1 MGKYIVYFDSGTSNS
16 RIYLLDKDFQVL
28 YVDKKNMGSRNSSIE
43 GSNRVLI
50 EGLYELYTKL
60 LQEKHLTEEDV
71 TSIYMSGMIT
81 SPYGMKEVPHLKV
94 PLSVQEFADSLYC
107 HYEDTLFHRNIY
119 LVPGLKTVND
129 DFSFVGNMRGEEIEI
144 IGTLDELRSRGI
156 THAALMMP
164 GSHTHVTYVKDDV
177 VSDII
182 SNFTGEL
189 FYALKKETIMALTS
203 KQRAALRS
211 AANTIDPVFQ
221 IGKGEIDETLIQGVK
236 DCLDARELIKLKVLE
251 NSMYNAREVNG
262 GVRKSLEYYCE
273 HFWKGCDTLVIVS
286 DEFMYRLFSIIFE
299 GSPYIKNI
307 VWMPISATK
316 SYAVEG
322 LRKIV
327 GLKGEE
333 NE

>member
-28 YVDKKNMGSRNSSIE
+28 YVDKKNVGSRNSSIE

-94 PLSVQEFADSLYC
+94 PLSVQEFADSVYC

-144 IGTLDELRSRGI
+144 IGTLDELRSKGI

-189 FYALKKETIMALTS
+189 FYALKKETLS
-203 KQRAALRS
+203 
-211 AANTIDPVFQ
+211 
-221 IGKGEIDETLIQGVK
+221 LIH
-236 DCLDARELIKLKVLE
+236 I
-251 NSMYNAREVNG
+251 
-262 GVRKSLEYYCE
+262 
-273 HFWKGCDTLVIVS
+273 
-286 DEFMYRLFSIIFE
+286 
-299 GSPYIKNI
+299 
-307 VWMPISATK
+307 
-316 SYAVEG
+316 
-322 LRKIV
+322 
-327 GLKGEE
+327 
-333 NE
+333 

>member
-1 MGKYIVYFDSGTSNS
+1 MSKYIAYFDSGTSNS
-16 RIYLLDKDFQVL
+16 RIYLLDRNFQIL
-28 YVDKKNMGSRNSSIE
+28 YVKKKNVGSRNSSIE

-50 EGLYELYTKL
+50 EGLYELYVNL
-60 LQEKHLTEEDV
+60 LNENNLTEEDIV
-71 TSIYMSGMIT
+71 AIYMSGMIT

-94 PLSVQEFADSLYC
+94 PLSIKEFADSIYC
-107 HYEDTLFHRNIY
+107 HYEETLFHRNIY
-119 LVPGLKTVND
+119 LIPGLKTEHD

-144 IGTLDELRSRGI
+144 IGTVDELHQKGI

-189 FYALKKETIMALTS
+189 FYALKKETIMSPVLDLAVTADDLDPEMIHKAIENLDRLGFNRSVYICHAMRIIERGTPI
-203 KQRAALRS
+203 QRFS
-211 AANTIDPVFQ
+211 Y
-221 IGKGEIDETLIQGVK
+221 GEGV
-236 DCLDARELIKLKVLE
+236 I
-251 NSMYNAREVNG
+251 NG

-273 HFWKGCDTLVIVS
+273 HFWKGCETLIIVS
-286 DEFMYRLFSIIFE
+286 DEFMYRLFSIIFD

-307 VWMPISATK
+307 VWMPISEKK

-322 LRKIV
+322 LRKIIN
-327 GLKGEE
+327 LKGEE
-333 NE
+333 NG

>member
-28 YVDKKNMGSRNSSIE
+28 YVDKKNEESRNYSME
-43 GSNRVLI
+43 RSNRVLI

-94 PLSVQEFADSLYC
+94 PLSVQEFADSVYC

-144 IGTLDELRSRGI
+144 IGTLDELRSKGI

-189 FYALKKETIMALTS
+189 FYALKKETIMAPVLSVEAT
-203 KQRAALRS
+203 ADDL
-211 AANTIDPVFQ
+211 DPEM
-221 IGKGEIDETLIQGVK
+221 IHK
-236 DCLDARELIKLKVLE
+236 ALE
-251 NSMYNAREVNG
+251 NLDRLGFNRSLYICHAMRIMESGTLLQRFSYGEGVVNG